1 MMLSI
6 IKYLTPY
13 IITGT
18 TTLVIV
24 TITGYNFNLQ
34 NVFLQWLGKH
44 NLRQIKNNAKKRQ
57 FENKDKIPTI
67 TSIVLLESNG
77 VQHDL
82 NPEISNLIHIGLK
95 QLTAD
100 KTPILN
106 FEYFNLDHLD
116 ISPESEIIVNFL
128 PPFVKKTPGYLGELL
143 GKNSKLSIKENSY
156 NIK

>member
-18 TTLVIV
+18 TTLAIV
-24 TITGYNFNLQ
+24 TITGYYLNLQ
-34 NVFLQWLGKH
+34 NILLEWLGRR
-44 NLRQIKNNAKKRQ
+44 NLRQLKNNAKKRQ

-82 NPEISNLIHIGLK
+82 NPEISKLIHIGLK

-100 KTPILN
+100 KTHILN
-106 FEYFNLDHLD
+106 FEYFNLDNLD
-116 ISPESEIIVNFL
+116 ISPESEIIVNF
-128 PPFVKKTPGYLGELL
+128 YHLL
-143 GKNSKLSIKENSY
+143 
-156 NIK
+156 